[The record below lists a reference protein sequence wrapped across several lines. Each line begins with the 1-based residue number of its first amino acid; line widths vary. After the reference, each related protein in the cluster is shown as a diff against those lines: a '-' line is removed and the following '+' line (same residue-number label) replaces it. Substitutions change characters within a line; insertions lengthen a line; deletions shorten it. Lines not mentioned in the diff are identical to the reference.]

1 MARTKIVLITDAWEP
16 QVNGVVTTYKN
27 IIANLPEWVT
37 VDVIHPGLFGNI
49 KVPFYKE
56 IPLPFCSYKNMFKI
70 I

>member
-1 MARTKIVLITDAWEP
+1 
-16 QVNGVVTTYKN
+16 VNGVVTTYKN

-56 IPLPFCSYKNMFKI
+56 IPLPFCSYKNMFKDN
-70 I
+70 